1 MKKYIKKNTRNILIY
16 DISYKTSTGEKP
28 LRIRFNKVDGFI
40 KFTTELDILC
50 YLIIVI
56 VIKFVIGLNVLWM
69 KRVVLQIV

>member
-1 MKKYIKKNTRNILIY
+1 MKNYIKENTRNILIY

-40 KFTTELDILC
+40 KFTMELDISC

-56 VIKFVIGLNVLWM
+56 VIKFVIGLNVL
-69 KRVVLQIV
+69 